1 MKLSEYLLDRIF
13 SLICMLV
20 AALVLLALL
29 WLIET
34 PAVFILFAEVILLA
48 AYSTALLYDFFRK
61 QSFYNLL
68 QKMTEQ
74 MDIKTLLGELMV
86 PPHFLEGQILVEVLR
101 CCNKYQNDQ
110 LACAEQE
117 NREYREYLD
126 SWVHEIKTP
135 ITSARLIVENEK
147 NPTTLRIDDELRK
160 IDAYVEQVLYYAR
173 STDVEKDFKVEKT
186 TLQALVY
193 AALKT
198 YSKPLIQVGGKPVL
212 KELDIPVAADIKS
225 CTFVIGQIL
234 SNAIKYR
241 KDNLQVEFSAR
252 AEKNTVSLFISDN
265 GIGISAA
272 DLPRVFDK
280 GFTGEN
286 GRRYS
291 KSTGIGLYLSQR
303 LCRKM
308 NMQNKAPITLN
319 DGQYLLNCNYN
330 GTYRYI
336 AAALQSHPEITV
348 GGVTLQRAEDKVLQ
362 ETYIM
367 TSVGNNDRGT
377 LIVPDSVTASLE
389 KDVNALLVQYEPN
402 ADSNEILQKMI
413 PIGLDST
420 HGYRYAE
427 KNMMYETF
435 YGLDA
440 LVSFLCCYIGL
451 VFLLICAALL
461 ALKQLTETTDNVYR
475 YGLLQK
481 LGAGRWQI
489 DHTLFVQT
497 AVFFAIP
504 LVVAGVYS
512 AFLIGKA
519 MAVVEE
525 FMNIHIS
532 TNIGLTIVLFLLVYG
547 SYFLATYL
555 SCKRIVTE
563 QRELEV

>member
-68 QKMTEQ
+68 QKMT
-74 MDIKTLLGELMV
+74 
-86 PPHFLEGQILVEVLR
+86 
-101 CCNKYQNDQ
+101 
-110 LACAEQE
+110 EQE

-198 YSKPLIQVGGKPVL
+198 YSKPLIQAGGKPVL
-212 KELDIPVAADIKS
+212 KELDIPVAADSKS

-308 NMQNKAPITLN
+308 NISLSISSVP
-319 DGQYLLNCNYN
+319 GQGTTVTMVFPTESYLQ
-330 GTYRYI
+330 
-336 AAALQSHPEITV
+336 AA
-348 GGVTLQRAEDKVLQ
+348 
-362 ETYIM
+362 
-367 TSVGNNDRGT
+367 
-377 LIVPDSVTASLE
+377 
-389 KDVNALLVQYEPN
+389 
-402 ADSNEILQKMI
+402 
-413 PIGLDST
+413 GL
-420 HGYRYAE
+420 
-427 KNMMYETF
+427 
-435 YGLDA
+435 
-440 LVSFLCCYIGL
+440 
-451 VFLLICAALL
+451 
-461 ALKQLTETTDNVYR
+461 
-475 YGLLQK
+475 
-481 LGAGRWQI
+481 
-489 DHTLFVQT
+489 
-497 AVFFAIP
+497 
-504 LVVAGVYS
+504 
-512 AFLIGKA
+512 
-519 MAVVEE
+519 
-525 FMNIHIS
+525 
-532 TNIGLTIVLFLLVYG
+532 
-547 SYFLATYL
+547 
-555 SCKRIVTE
+555 
-563 QRELEV
+563 

>member
-1 MKLSEYLLDRIF
+1 MKIFIIEDEPAIREELVQLLQKYGYQCDSSDDFHHIVQAALSSGANLILLDINLPYQDGFQVCREIRQKSNLPIIVLTSRNSDFDELMSLNIGADDYIAKPYNAQILLARIQKLLARTYEVQDNIVLTHKGLTLNLLKAEISYQGNKKSLTKNELGILRLLMVNKGNIIPRDAIIDELWQSEQFYRRKHIECQHRSVTESTDRNRSAGLSGNETWFRVLRMKLSEYLLDRIF

-74 MDIKTLLGELMV
+74 MDIKTLLGELLV
-86 PPHFLEGQILVEVLR
+86 PPHFLEGQILVDVLR

-212 KELDIPVAADIKS
+212 KELDIPVAADSKS

-308 NMQNKAPITLN
+308 NISLSISSVP
-319 DGQYLLNCNYN
+319 GQGTTVTMVFPTESYLQ
-330 GTYRYI
+330 
-336 AAALQSHPEITV
+336 AA
-348 GGVTLQRAEDKVLQ
+348 
-362 ETYIM
+362 
-367 TSVGNNDRGT
+367 
-377 LIVPDSVTASLE
+377 
-389 KDVNALLVQYEPN
+389 
-402 ADSNEILQKMI
+402 
-413 PIGLDST
+413 GL
-420 HGYRYAE
+420 
-427 KNMMYETF
+427 
-435 YGLDA
+435 
-440 LVSFLCCYIGL
+440 
-451 VFLLICAALL
+451 
-461 ALKQLTETTDNVYR
+461 
-475 YGLLQK
+475 
-481 LGAGRWQI
+481 
-489 DHTLFVQT
+489 
-497 AVFFAIP
+497 
-504 LVVAGVYS
+504 
-512 AFLIGKA
+512 
-519 MAVVEE
+519 
-525 FMNIHIS
+525 
-532 TNIGLTIVLFLLVYG
+532 
-547 SYFLATYL
+547 
-555 SCKRIVTE
+555 
-563 QRELEV
+563 

>member
-1 MKLSEYLLDRIF
+1 
-13 SLICMLV
+13 MLA

-86 PPHFLEGQILVEVLR
+86 PPHFLEGQILVDVLR

-198 YSKPLIQVGGKPVL
+198 YSKPLIQAGGKPVL
-212 KELDIPVAADIKS
+212 KELDIPVAADSKS

-308 NMQNKAPITLN
+308 NISLSISSVP
-319 DGQYLLNCNYN
+319 GQGTTVTMVFPTESYLQ
-330 GTYRYI
+330 
-336 AAALQSHPEITV
+336 AA
-348 GGVTLQRAEDKVLQ
+348 
-362 ETYIM
+362 
-367 TSVGNNDRGT
+367 
-377 LIVPDSVTASLE
+377 
-389 KDVNALLVQYEPN
+389 
-402 ADSNEILQKMI
+402 
-413 PIGLDST
+413 GL
-420 HGYRYAE
+420 
-427 KNMMYETF
+427 
-435 YGLDA
+435 
-440 LVSFLCCYIGL
+440 
-451 VFLLICAALL
+451 
-461 ALKQLTETTDNVYR
+461 
-475 YGLLQK
+475 
-481 LGAGRWQI
+481 
-489 DHTLFVQT
+489 
-497 AVFFAIP
+497 
-504 LVVAGVYS
+504 
-512 AFLIGKA
+512 
-519 MAVVEE
+519 
-525 FMNIHIS
+525 
-532 TNIGLTIVLFLLVYG
+532 
-547 SYFLATYL
+547 
-555 SCKRIVTE
+555 
-563 QRELEV
+563 

>member
-34 PAVFILFAEVILLA
+34 PTVFILFAEVILLA

-74 MDIKTLLGELMV
+74 LDIKTLLGELMV
-86 PPHFLEGQILVEVLR
+86 PPHFLEGQILVDVLR

-198 YSKPLIQVGGKPVL
+198 YSKPLIQAGGKPVL
-212 KELDIPVAADIKS
+212 KE
-225 CTFVIGQIL
+225 
-234 SNAIKYR
+234 
-241 KDNLQVEFSAR
+241 
-252 AEKNTVSLFISDN
+252 
-265 GIGISAA
+265 
-272 DLPRVFDK
+272 
-280 GFTGEN
+280 
-286 GRRYS
+286 
-291 KSTGIGLYLSQR
+291 
-303 LCRKM
+303 
-308 NMQNKAPITLN
+308 
-319 DGQYLLNCNYN
+319 
-330 GTYRYI
+330 
-336 AAALQSHPEITV
+336 
-348 GGVTLQRAEDKVLQ
+348 
-362 ETYIM
+362 
-367 TSVGNNDRGT
+367 
-377 LIVPDSVTASLE
+377 
-389 KDVNALLVQYEPN
+389 
-402 ADSNEILQKMI
+402 
-413 PIGLDST
+413 LDST

-481 LGAGRWQI
+481 LGAGRRQI
-489 DHTLFVQT
+489 NHTLFVQT

-525 FMNIHIS
+525 FMNIHIA

>member
-48 AYSTALLYDFFRK
+48 AYSIALLYDFFRK

-86 PPHFLEGQILVEVLR
+86 PPHFLEGQILVDVLR

-198 YSKPLIQVGGKPVL
+198 YSKPLIQAGGKPVL
-212 KELDIPVAADIKS
+212 KEL
-225 CTFVIGQIL
+225 IL

-286 GRRYS
+286 GRHYS

-308 NMQNKAPITLN
+308 NISLSISSVP
-319 DGQYLLNCNYN
+319 GQGTTVTMVFPTESYLQ
-330 GTYRYI
+330 
-336 AAALQSHPEITV
+336 AA
-348 GGVTLQRAEDKVLQ
+348 
-362 ETYIM
+362 
-367 TSVGNNDRGT
+367 
-377 LIVPDSVTASLE
+377 
-389 KDVNALLVQYEPN
+389 
-402 ADSNEILQKMI
+402 
-413 PIGLDST
+413 GL
-420 HGYRYAE
+420 
-427 KNMMYETF
+427 
-435 YGLDA
+435 
-440 LVSFLCCYIGL
+440 
-451 VFLLICAALL
+451 
-461 ALKQLTETTDNVYR
+461 
-475 YGLLQK
+475 
-481 LGAGRWQI
+481 
-489 DHTLFVQT
+489 
-497 AVFFAIP
+497 
-504 LVVAGVYS
+504 
-512 AFLIGKA
+512 
-519 MAVVEE
+519 
-525 FMNIHIS
+525 
-532 TNIGLTIVLFLLVYG
+532 
-547 SYFLATYL
+547 
-555 SCKRIVTE
+555 
-563 QRELEV
+563 

>member
-29 WLIET
+29 WLIEA

-48 AYSTALLYDFFRK
+48 AYSTALLYDFSASRVFIICFKNDRADGHKNSFRRVNGAA
-61 QSFYNLL
+61 S
-68 QKMTEQ
+68 
-74 MDIKTLLGELMV
+74 
-86 PPHFLEGQILVEVLR
+86 FLEGQILVDVLR
-101 CCNKYQNDQ
+101 CCNKYQNDR
-110 LACAEQE
+110 LSYAEQE

-135 ITSARLIVENEK
+135 ITSARLIVENKK

-212 KELDIPVAADIKS
+212 KELDIPVAADSKS

-308 NMQNKAPITLN
+308 NISLSISSVPGQGTTVTMVFLRKAI
-319 DGQYLLNCNYN
+319 C
-330 GTYRYI
+330 R
-336 AAALQSHPEITV
+336 
-348 GGVTLQRAEDKVLQ
+348 R
-362 ETYIM
+362 
-367 TSVGNNDRGT
+367 RGCK
-377 LIVPDSVTASLE
+377 ASLFQPYI
-389 KDVNALLVQYEPN
+389 LVIQ
-402 ADSNEILQKMI
+402 M
-413 PIGLDST
+413 
-420 HGYRYAE
+420 
-427 KNMMYETF
+427 
-435 YGLDA
+435 
-440 LVSFLCCYIGL
+440 
-451 VFLLICAALL
+451 
-461 ALKQLTETTDNVYR
+461 
-475 YGLLQK
+475 
-481 LGAGRWQI
+481 
-489 DHTLFVQT
+489 
-497 AVFFAIP
+497 
-504 LVVAGVYS
+504 
-512 AFLIGKA
+512 
-519 MAVVEE
+519 
-525 FMNIHIS
+525 
-532 TNIGLTIVLFLLVYG
+532 
-547 SYFLATYL
+547 
-555 SCKRIVTE
+555 
-563 QRELEV
+563 